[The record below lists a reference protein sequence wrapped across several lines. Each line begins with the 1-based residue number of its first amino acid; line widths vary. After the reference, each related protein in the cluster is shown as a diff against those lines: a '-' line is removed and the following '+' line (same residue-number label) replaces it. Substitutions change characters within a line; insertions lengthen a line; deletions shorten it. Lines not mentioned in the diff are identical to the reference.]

1 VRLWCQRSIRLILS
15 RVFQEGAQITD
26 RLPLSAIPL
35 ACMLG
40 GEDRRT
46 LFIATTESQ
55 DPTDRQARGRIETI
69 QVEVAGT
76 GLP

>member
-1 VRLWCQRSIRLILS
+1 VWIASPNTRDVL
-15 RVFQEGAQITD
+15 RVQEGAQITD

-69 QVEVAGT
+69 QVAVAGA

>member
-1 VRLWCQRSIRLILS
+1 MK
-15 RVFQEGAQITD
+15 EGVQITD
-26 RLPLSAIPL
+26 RLPLSTIHL

-55 DPTDRQARGRIETI
+55 DPTDHQARGRIETI
-69 QVEVAGT
+69 QVEVAGA
-76 GLP
+76 GWP